1 MLVLILNDGYTGK
14 VRRNEMT
21 RTELIN
27 EILKV
32 QDKAIE
38 KGFDWPT
45 TPVEAHDTK
54 CLRIFVRELNHFFK
68 QVAKPKPKLF

>member
-1 MLVLILNDGYTGK
+1 
-14 VRRNEMT
+14 MT

-54 CLRIFVRELNHFFK
+54 CLKIFLRELNHFFK